1 MSKFSENSYIL
12 PTLQAVLL
20 HTVILIMF
28 LSSWNV
34 AKELENTPIPRI
46 VKAQI
51 INVDPTAARKK
62 EEQEKNRIAAQRE
75 AEKRRLEEAKRKQEQ
90 AKQKAVEAKKKLEQK
105 RTEELK
111 KKAEQ
116 KKKEEQKLKA
126 ERERKQQEADQ
137 LAAKKKKEQELAQ
150 LERKRELEIARAL
163 DAESEYLQ
171 YQTESEEAMA
181 YVGLIQERVVQ
192 NWHRPLS
199 ARNDMQVLLMIHL
212 VPTGEVH
219 KVYVL
224 KSSGDAAFDRSAI
237 QAVQR
242 AGKFE
247 ELRNLSP
254 RVFDA
259 KFRQFRMLFKPED
272 LIR

>member
-28 LSSWNV
+28 LSSWNI
-34 AKELENTPIPRI
+34 AKELENSPTPKI
-46 VKAQI
+46 VRAQI
-51 INVDPTAARKK
+51 MNFDPSAVRKK
-62 EEQEKNRIAAQRE
+62 AEDEKARLAAQRE
-75 AEKRRLEEAKRKQEQ
+75 AEKRRIEDAKRKQEQ
-90 AKQKAVEAKKKLEQK
+90 AKQKAAEAKKKLEHK
-105 RTEELK
+105 KAEELK

-116 KKKEEQKLKA
+116 QKKQEQALKA
-126 ERERKQQEADQ
+126 DKERKRVEADQ
-137 LAAKKKKEQELAQ
+137 LAKKKKEQELAQ
-150 LERKRELEIARAL
+150 LERKRELDIARAL

-181 YVGLIQERVVQ
+181 YVGLIQERVIQ

-224 KSSGDAAFDRSAI
+224 QSSGDAAFDRSAI

-242 AGKFE
+242 AEKFE
-247 ELRNLSP
+247 ELRNLTP

-259 KFRQFRMLFKPED
+259 KFRQFKMLFKPED